1 MDNFRIAQI
10 MLQKLKPQF
19 NNDNWLLAIK
29 MLDSIKKDKTKGVE
43 RKKEHFTKLV
53 DEIYEEVENG

>member
-1 MDNFRIAQI
+1 